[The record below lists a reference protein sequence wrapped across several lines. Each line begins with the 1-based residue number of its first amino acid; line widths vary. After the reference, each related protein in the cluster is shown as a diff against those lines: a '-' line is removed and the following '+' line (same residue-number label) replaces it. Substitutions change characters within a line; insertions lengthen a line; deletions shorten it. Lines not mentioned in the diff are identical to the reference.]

1 MRQSRVPL
9 SRRLKILHNS
19 IRDFDH
25 QLTRLIN
32 SDSSIVDGSKS
43 VWIGLES
50 LYSMDGDL
58 ALLKEFVELVER
70 YLPRGNGHF
79 IVDEAHSTGLY
90 GSKGRGLVHSLG
102 LNHKITV
109 RVHTFGKSLACSGA
123 VVLCQNSLI
132 RQYLI
137 NYSRPLIYSTVLPHM
152 NVKAIE
158 KSIEMLEQGFQNEP
172 CFKIHSLANLL
183 ITRLQT
189 DLLSSSSSSCD
200 ISLPPHLRNYSSSSV
215 TSTTTSTTTTS
226 SIVPILTN
234 QPRQLS
240 NFLINRKGYLVRPI
254 TYPTVPKGSERVRIC
269 LHANNTRDQVLGLVE
284 AIREWQQEQEQEP
297 EQEQEKNK
305 DKDQKKRINA
315 TTPFRARL

>member
-1 MRQSRVPL
+1 
-9 SRRLKILHNS
+9 
-19 IRDFDH
+19 
-25 QLTRLIN
+25 
-32 SDSSIVDGSKS
+32 
-43 VWIGLES
+43 
-50 LYSMDGDL
+50 
-58 ALLKEFVELVER
+58 
-70 YLPRGNGHF
+70 
-79 IVDEAHSTGLY
+79 
-90 GSKGRGLVHSLG
+90 
-102 LNHKITV
+102 
-109 RVHTFGKSLACSGA
+109 
-123 VVLCQNSLI
+123 
-132 RQYLI
+132 
-137 NYSRPLIYSTVLPHM
+137 M

-189 DLLSSSSSSCD
+189 DLLSSSSSSSCD

-215 TSTTTSTTTTS
+215 TSTTTSTTTS

-297 EQEQEKNK
+297 EQEPEQEQEKEK
-305 DKDQKKRINA
+305 DKDKDKKKRINA